1 MADKHEI
8 VKRAFLNKTPARED
22 YFVLSVSNI
31 LDVLPGQVIEAEQVQ
46 DLFDKGVDVTI
57 NLPMPPQGGQGG
69 MPPNGGPAFRDAN
82 TPEGAKKGC
91 TSCGKKKQIEAEAEL
106 ESASVEEVV
115 AEGAD

>member
-1 MADKHEI
+1 
-8 VKRAFLNKTPARED
+8 
-22 YFVLSVSNI
+22 
-31 LDVLPGQVIEAEQVQ
+31 
-46 DLFDKGVDVTI
+46 
-57 NLPMPPQGGQGG
+57 